1 MGRPFDL
8 DPDGERLPVK
18 VDTASNGEFFPLPLT
33 PAQRRANA
41 LAHRRVS
48 EAAARVGLD
57 RRSFLVSACGAA
69 ATLLAFNEA
78 HAGLGGRFAV
88 PAEARFDP
96 QLAQAALG
104 GGGVIDLQ
112 THCVDP
118 SGRWAQ
124 GADGQRWTRTLT
136 QVFGQNAKCTGGS
149 FDCYSAEQLVK
160 EVFLDSDTDVAVV
173 SALWGAPGSNPT
185 PVDYAAEA
193 RDMVAAMG
201 GRHRILIHGGVLP
214 NAPGQ
219 LEFMDEMAERWKVD
233 AWKLY
238 PQWGPAGRGFHMD
251 DPVFGIPMLERA
263 RRLGVRVVCA
273 HRGLPLPFLEHA
285 YSHPGDIARAA
296 RLFPDLTFL
305 CFHSGF
311 EPGRVEGPYRP
322 DNSEGVDRFVRA
334 ARDAGFRPN
343 EGNLHAELGSVWRH
357 YMSKPDQAAHVL
369 GKLLATFGEDRIC
382 WGTDSIWYGSPQDQI
397 QAFRSFEITPEFQ
410 ERFGYPALTAAAKA
424 KILSGNAA
432 RIHGIDPATLR
443 RADAPAGPDRID
455 HLRAEYREQANP
467 SFETFGPKTRREML
481 RHLAGTGGRP

>member
-1 MGRPFDL
+1 MRRPFDL
-8 DPDGERLPVK
+8 DPDGERLPIK
-18 VDTASNGEFFPLPLT
+18 IDGTSNGEFFPLPIT
-33 PAQRRANA
+33 AAEARANA
-41 LAHRRVS
+41 LAQRRVT
-48 EAAARVGLD
+48 EAARRTALD

-78 HAGLGGRFAV
+78 HAARGGRFAL
-88 PAEARFDP
+88 PAAAAFEP

-104 GGGVIDLQ
+104 GGGVVDLQ

-118 SGRWAQ
+118 SGRWKE

-160 EVFLDSDTDVAVV
+160 EVFLDSDTDIAVV

-193 RDMVAAMG
+193 RDLVAAMG
-201 GRHRILIHGGVLP
+201 GRKRILIHGGVLP

-219 LEFMDEMAERWKVD
+219 IAFMDELAERWKVD

-238 PQWGPAGRGFHMD
+238 PQWGPQGRGFHMD
-251 DPVFGIPMLERA
+251 DPEFGLPMLEKARA
-263 RRLGVRVVCA
+263 LGIRVVCA
-273 HRGLPLPFLEHA
+273 HRGLPLPFLEYA
-285 YSHPGDIARAA
+285 YSHPADIARAA
-296 RLFPDLTFL
+296 RLFPDLTFV

-311 EPGRVEGPYRP
+311 EPGLVEGPYDPAR
-322 DNSEGVDRFVRA
+322 DRGVDRFVQA
-334 ARDAGFRPN
+334 ARATGVVAN
-343 EGNLHAELGSVWRH
+343 QGNLYAELGSVWRH
-357 YMSKPDQAAHVL
+357 YMGKPDQAAHVL

-397 QAFRSFEITPEFQ
+397 QAFRTFEITPEFQ
-410 ERFGYPALTAAAKA
+410 ERHGYPALTAAAKA
-424 KILSGNAA
+424 KILAGNAA

-443 RADAPAGPDRID
+443 RADAPDRID
-455 HLRAEYREQANP
+455 ILRAEYRQAPNP

-481 RHLAGTGGRP
+481 AHLATKGGLP